1 MKKAELMGIASLVLA
16 ALCSGCDR
24 RVVIDPSLVPSRNQ
38 SDWTIQSTP
47 AAAAPATAAPATAA
61 PASAPPPATPSDQA
75 KER

>member
-1 MKKAELMGIASLVLA
+1 MKKAKLMGLASLVLA
-16 ALCSGCDR
+16 ALCSGCNR

-38 SDWTIQSTP
+38 LDWTIQSTP
-47 AAAAPATAAPATAA
+47 ASAAPAAPAPAA